1 MPRAGL
7 TELRVTEEA
16 EDVADEVG
24 LTNLT
29 LATVAARLGVRLPSL
44 YKHLDGMDA
53 LQRLVAIRAKTELAA
68 VLGQAAVGKAGV
80 EALQAMSTA
89 WRAWATAHPG
99 RYAATVR
106 APEPDDAEHTE
117 ASNAAVQVAFAVLA
131 GYNLT
136 GDDAV
141 DAVRTLRATLHGFI
155 TLEQAGGFGLPVDVD
170 RSFDRLVGGLSA
182 TLTTWATQNSAG
194 EQA

>member
-7 TELRVTEEA
+7 TTLRVTEEA

-29 LATVAARLGVRLPSL
+29 LAAVAVRLGVRLPSL
-44 YKHLDGMDA
+44 YKHVDGMDA

-68 VLGQAAVGKAGV
+68 VLGQAAVGKAGTD
-80 EALQAMSTA
+80 ALVAMSGA
-89 WRAWATAHPG
+89 CRAWAQAHPG

-106 APEPDDAEHTE
+106 APEPADAEHTA
-117 ASNAAVQVAFAVLA
+117 ASNAIISVAFAVLA
-131 GYNLT
+131 GYNLV

-141 DAVRTLRATLHGFI
+141 DAVRALRATLHGFI
-155 TLEQAGGFGLPVDVD
+155 TLEQAGGFGLPADVD
-170 RSFDRLVGGLSA
+170 RSFDRLVAGLST
-182 TLTTWATQNSAG
+182 TLTTWALASASDP
-194 EQA
+194 A